1 MVALHSHPVDDDVQ
15 SVLNALDVLE
25 CLMREEDVDVSDV
38 AGRLNVAERKA
49 QRLLNALC
57 ARDLAARNPGTGRYQ
72 LGVHLFELGQ
82 MASERFPLRQ
92 AGLPV
97 LEELRRA
104 SGLSVHLTVPD
115 DADVVFVERL
125 HYVPGVGLMKGG
137 GRRMP
142 SHATSAG
149 KAIAAF
155 DQAFAQARKA
165 AGFPQLTPRTI
176 LSAADFERALSEV
189 RRTGVAISVSESQC
203 QLTSV
208 AAPVRDFCGR
218 AYAAISVVGPDEDF
232 DVGRAARMVITA
244 TATLGQVLGR

>member
-1 MVALHSHPVDDDVQ
+1 MVALHSQPVDNEVQ

-25 CLMREEDVDVSDV
+25 CLMREEDVDINDI
-38 AGRLNVAERKA
+38 AGRLNVAERTA

-57 ARDLAARNPGTGRYQ
+57 ARDLAARNAGTGRYQ

-97 LEELRRA
+97 LEELHRA
-104 SGLSVHLTVPD
+104 SGLSVHLSVPD
-115 DADVVFVERL
+115 GADVMFVERL
-125 HYVPGVGLMKGG
+125 RNVPGVGLMKGG

-155 DQAFAQARKA
+155 DPAFAQARRA

-176 LSAADFERALSEV
+176 ATTADFDRALIEV
-189 RRTGVAISVSESQC
+189 RRAGVAISVGEAQC

-218 AYAAISVVGPDEDF
+218 AYAAISVVGPDEEI

-244 TATLGQVLGR
+244 TATLSQVLAR

>member
-1 MVALHSHPVDDDVQ
+1 MVALHSQPVDNDVQ
-15 SVLNALDVLE
+15 SVLNAFDVLE

-38 AGRLNVAERKA
+38 AGRLNVAERTA

-57 ARDLAARNPGTGRYQ
+57 ARDLAARNTGTGRYQ

-97 LEELRRA
+97 LEELHRA

-115 DADVVFVERL
+115 GADVMFVERL
-125 HYVPGVGLMKGG
+125 HYVPGMGLMKGG
-137 GRRMP
+137 GPRMP

-155 DQAFAQARKA
+155 DPAFAQARRA

-176 LSAADFERALSEV
+176 PTTADFDRALIEV
-189 RRTGVAISVSESQC
+189 RRAGVAISVSESQC

-218 AYAAISVVGPDEDF
+218 AYAAISVVGPDEEI

-244 TATLGQVLGR
+244 TATLSQVLAR

>member
-1 MVALHSHPVDDDVQ
+1 MVALHSQPVDDDVQ
-15 SVLNALDVLE
+15 GVLNALDVLE
-25 CLMREEDVDVSDV
+25 CLMREEDVDVGEV
-38 AGRLNVAERKA
+38 AGRLNVAERTA

-57 ARDLAARNPGTGRYQ
+57 ARDLAARNAGTGRYH

-97 LEELRRA
+97 LEELHRA

-115 DADVVFVERL
+115 GADVVFVERL
-125 HYVPGVGLMKGG
+125 HYVPGMGLMKGG

-155 DQAFAQARKA
+155 DPAFAQARRA

-176 LSAADFERALSEV
+176 PSTADFDRALTEV
-189 RRTGVAISVSESQC
+189 RRAGVAISVSESQC

-218 AYAAISVVGPDEDF
+218 AYAAISIVGPGEEF
-232 DVGRAARMVITA
+232 DVGQAARMVITA
-244 TATLGQVLGR
+244 TATLSQVLGR